1 MIFKKNLFP
10 IPICLETTLLLFLYA
25 VMLGQ
30 VEFKTIA
37 SDEDS
42 QITSMRFSR
51 VSNFPPNA
59 KFFYLISTRSKSRIQ
74 CFSLCLKKQAQC
86 IALIYNRTQR
96 LCRLITT
103 EVTEELVGADVLK
116 SGMVALKMTQGN
128 FFKRRHFIT
137 WRKV

>member
-1 MIFKKNLFP
+1 MSP
-10 IPICLETTLLLFLYA
+10 DSTLLLFLYA

-86 IALIYNRTQR
+86 IALIYHKTQR

-103 EVTEELVGADVLK
+103 EVTGERVSADVLK
-116 SGMVALKMTQGN
+116 SGMVN
-128 FFKRRHFIT
+128 DDP
-137 WRKV
+137 W

>member
-1 MIFKKNLFP
+1 MSP
-10 IPICLETTLLLFLYA
+10 DSTLLLFLYA

-74 CFSLCLKKQAQC
+74 CFSLCMKKQAQC

-116 SGMVALKMTQGN
+116 SGIVALKMTQGN

-137 WRKV
+137 